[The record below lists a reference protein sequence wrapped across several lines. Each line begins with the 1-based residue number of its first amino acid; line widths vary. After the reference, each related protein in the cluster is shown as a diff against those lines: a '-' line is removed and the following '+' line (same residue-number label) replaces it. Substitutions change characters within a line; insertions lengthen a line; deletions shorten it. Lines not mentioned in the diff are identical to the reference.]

1 MGVGEFDFVDA
12 RRTGLKLRLAL
23 TGPGGAG
30 KTLTSLLIASG
41 LAPGAPIAFIDSEN
55 KRALE
60 FADQFRFKHMDFRAP
75 YSPDRY
81 LAAITAGERLVGD
94 EGVIIVDSLSH
105 GWTGRGGVLD
115 IKNQAGSD
123 FSGWKKATP
132 EQEKLMGAIMACR
145 SHIICCMRVKV
156 EYEMETY
163 VDRSGR
169 EKSKPVKV
177 GLAPVQRD
185 GVDYEF
191 SIVGSLDMAH
201 TLTITKA
208 SFDIM
213 DRSFD
218 RPGREFGERLRE
230 WLDAPPAV
238 PDYVPPPVDREAPE
252 VRRTTAI
259 PPAARGTVTPTPA
272 SPVPAPRPSPAPTPT
287 APAPSPGMS
296 PTEISARF
304 QDEPPPEEPPLED
317 WNRPPAHTDPAPAT
331 QEAQRPALGTDRKPT
346 RAQLS
351 DIAIHAGKAGYTDDV
366 AAHVHV
372 DTICQE
378 LFGYGIFGT
387 DGEPHYTLIRSARDA
402 AQIDA
407 RLKDEAKRAAS

>member
-1 MGVGEFDFVDA
+1 MGEFDFVDA

-81 LAAITAGERLVGD
+81 LAAITAGEHLVGD

-213 DRSFD
+213 DRSFE
-218 RPGREFGERLRE
+218 RPRREFGERLRE
-230 WLDAPPAV
+230 WLDAPPEV
-238 PDYVPPPVDREAPE
+238 PDYVPPPVNREAPE
-252 VRRTTAI
+252 VRGTMAV
-259 PPAARGTVTPTPA
+259 AASAGETVTPTPA
-272 SPVPAPRPSPAPTPT
+272 SPAPTP
-287 APAPSPGMS
+287 APSLS
-296 PTEISARF
+296 PDEIAARF
-304 QDEPPPEEPPLED
+304 HEEPPPEEPPLED
-317 WNRPPAHTDPAPAT
+317 WNRPPAPTGPAPG
-331 QEAQRPALGTDRKPT
+331 AQRSALGTDRKPT

-351 DIAIHAGKAGYTDDV
+351 DIAIHAGRAGYTDDV

-378 LFGYGIFGT
+378 LFGYGILGP
-387 DGEPHYTLIRSARDA
+387 DGEPHYTNIRSARDA